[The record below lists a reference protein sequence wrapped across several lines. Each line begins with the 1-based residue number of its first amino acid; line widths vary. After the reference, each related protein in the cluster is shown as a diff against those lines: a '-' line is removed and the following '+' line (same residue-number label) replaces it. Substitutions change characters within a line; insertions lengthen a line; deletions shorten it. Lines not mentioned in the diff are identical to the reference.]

1 MDTSIEI
8 SPYELYVIYVHI
20 MIKLNEKLKAKKR
33 QITYNASPRK
43 LKKELLYLVFH
54 YENFGKVKELLR
66 QRYPSDRELTEDLLD
81 KTYKI
86 MLIEA
91 YNNLKEK
98 EGI

>member
-1 MDTSIEI
+1 
-8 SPYELYVIYVHI
+8 